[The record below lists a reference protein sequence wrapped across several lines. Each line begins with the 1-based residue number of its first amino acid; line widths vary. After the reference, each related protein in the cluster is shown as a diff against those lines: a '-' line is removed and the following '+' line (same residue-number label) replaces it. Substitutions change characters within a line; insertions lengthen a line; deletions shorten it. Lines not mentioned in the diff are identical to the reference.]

1 LLFGV
6 HPSGRRIHDLE
17 ITKPVLISLRD
28 RCRRWRVGTSGRAR
42 DEGARQILEVMNL
55 PRKVQDIL
63 DHADELSSRFEDY
76 SPRKQDRRDPEAFNA
91 LRDAVISRSNAERSI
106 KTAVDNARA
115 HGYSWALIGSLLGTS
130 GEAARQR
137 YATKQRA

>member
-1 LLFGV
+1 
-6 HPSGRRIHDLE
+6 
-17 ITKPVLISLRD
+17 
-28 RCRRWRVGTSGRAR
+28 
-42 DEGARQILEVMNL
+42 M
-55 PRKVQDIL
+55 PRTIQDIL
-63 DHADELSSRFEDY
+63 DHADELANRFEDY
-76 SPRKQDRRDPEAFNA
+76 NPNEQDERDPEAFKA
-91 LRDAVISRSNAERSI
+91 LRDAVLSRSDAERSI

>member
-1 LLFGV
+1 
-6 HPSGRRIHDLE
+6 
-17 ITKPVLISLRD
+17 
-28 RCRRWRVGTSGRAR
+28 
-42 DEGARQILEVMNL
+42 M
-55 PRKVQDIL
+55 PRTVQDIL
-63 DHADELSSRFEDY
+63 DHADELANRFEDY
-76 SPRKQDRRDPEAFNA
+76 NPNEQDERDPEAFKA
-91 LRDAVISRSNAERSI
+91 LRDAVLSRSDAERSI